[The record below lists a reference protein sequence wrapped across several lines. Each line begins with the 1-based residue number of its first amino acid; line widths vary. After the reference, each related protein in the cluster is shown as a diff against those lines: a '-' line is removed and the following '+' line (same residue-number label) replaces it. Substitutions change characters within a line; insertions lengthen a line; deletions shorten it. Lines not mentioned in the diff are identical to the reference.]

1 MTARRPGY
9 RSQRRPQP
17 PVTTTRPSDF
27 LAARLA
33 RSCATVAA
41 APEPKDCPRCDG
53 AGTGCGACG
62 GLGFLA
68 GEEWK
73 RALQLAFVHA
83 AGLVLPC
90 EAEGG
95 GEAA

>member
-1 MTARRPGY
+1 VSGRRGY
-9 RSQRRPQP
+9 RSQRRPR
-17 PVTTTRPSDF
+17 VMTTT
-27 LAARLA
+27 
-33 RSCATVAA
+33 CATTRDLAEMAFEAECLAVAS

-53 AGTGCGACG
+53 AGGGCGACG

-73 RALQLAFVHA
+73 LAVQLAFVHA

-90 EAEGG
+90 QED
-95 GEAA
+95 AA